1 VFVLAS
7 EMLLFSFSL
16 LSSPC
21 VLVNYLVA
29 FKFCCLP
36 MLLTQEFR
44 RLVVLFAD
52 AMSIP
57 CGLQILKVV

>member
-1 VFVLAS
+1 
-7 EMLLFSFSL
+7 MLLFSFSL

-21 VLVNYLVA
+21 ALANYLVT
-29 FKFCCLP
+29 FKFRRLP

-44 RLVVLFAD
+44 HLVVPFAD

-57 CGLQILKVV
+57 CELQILKVV

>member
-1 VFVLAS
+1 MF
-7 EMLLFSFSL
+7 LFYFTL

-21 VLVNYLVA
+21 ALVNYLVA
-29 FKFCCLP
+29 SKFRRLS

-44 RLVVLFAD
+44 CLVVLFAD

-57 CGLQILKVV
+57 CELQILKVI